1 MTFLTRTG
9 TPLPAA
15 IHASAEAAKRD
26 PVNRR
31 EFLAL
36 ASAFGATATTAY
48 AMIGMAAPAHAAA
61 HKSGGTVRMQ
71 MEVRALKDPRTYDWS
86 QIANITRGWLE
97 YLAIWEND
105 GTFTPALLESWEIN
119 EDATE
124 YVLNV
129 RKGVTWNDGTPF
141 TANDVARN
149 ITGWCDKSVEGNS
162 MAGRFATLIDED
174 SGQAIE
180 GAITVVDDHTV
191 KLSLPRPD
199 ITLIPGM
206 ADYPAAIV
214 PEGFDPETMLENPV
228 GTGAYLPESVE
239 VGIKAVLV
247 KNPDHTWW
255 GTEVY
260 GGPYIDRLE
269 YIDYGT
275 DPSAFVA
282 AAEAEEIDA
291 TYSIEGEFIDV
302 FSTLDGWNQNEI
314 ATGATI
320 VIRPNQLAEVDGKTP
335 YADARVRRALAMA
348 VDNAVLLELGYAGRG
363 LVAENHHVGPMHPEY
378 AELPPREADPEGARA
393 LMEEAGMAD
402 YEHELFSIDDAWRK
416 DTTDAVAAQLRDAG
430 IKVKRTILPGST
442 FWNDWTKYPFSSTN
456 WNARPLGVQIWAL
469 AYRSG
474 EAWNEFGWSN
484 PEFDALLTEALSVA
498 DVEKRRALM
507 AKKASRS
514 SLTGARFITTP
525 AKGWSGP
532 DTTSALNTTLREWP
546 GRRKH
551 PFAIPEMKGPRQTRP
566 FFHVT
571 SLCPLRAAGTA

>member
-1 MTFLTRTG
+1 MSFLTRTG
-9 TPLPAA
+9 KPLPKS
-15 IHASAEAAKRD
+15 ILDSAEAAKKD

-36 ASAFGATATTAY
+36 ASAFGATTATAY
-48 AMIGMAAPAHAAA
+48 AMIGMPAPAFAAA
-61 HKSGGTVRMQ
+61 HKEGGTVRMQ

-86 QIANITRGWLE
+86 QIANFSRGWLE

-119 EDATE
+119 DNATE
-124 YVLNV
+124 YTLNV

-141 TANDVARN
+141 TAADVVRN
-149 ITGWCDKSVEGNS
+149 IIGWCDKSVEGNS
-162 MAGRFATLIDED
+162 MAGRFATLIDEET
-174 SGQAIE
+174 GKAID
-180 GAITVVDDHTV
+180 GAITAVDDHTV
-191 KLSLPRPD
+191 KLALPRPD

-214 PEGFDPETMLENPV
+214 PEGFDAENMLENPI
-228 GTGAYLPESVE
+228 GTGAYLPESLE
-239 VGIKAVLV
+239 VGVKSVLV
-247 KNPDHTWW
+247 KNTDHKWW

-302 FSTLDGWNQNEI
+302 FGTLDGWNQNEI
-314 ATGATI
+314 ATAATI
-320 VIRPNQLAEVDGKTP
+320 VIRPNQLAEIDGKKP
-335 YADARVRRALAMA
+335 YADARVRKALSMA
-348 VDNAVLLELGYAGRG
+348 VDNGVLLELGYAGRG

-378 AELPPREADPEGARA
+378 AALPPRKVDPAAAKA
-393 LMEEAGMAD
+393 LMDEAGMGD
-402 YEHELFSIDDAWRK
+402 FEHELFSIDDAWRK

-456 WNARPLGVQIWAL
+456 WNPRPLGVQIWAL

-474 EAWNEFGWSN
+474 EAWNEFGWSS
-484 PEFDALLTEALSVA
+484 PEFDALLTKALSVA
-498 DVEKRRALM
+498 DVEARRAIM
-507 AKKASRS
+507 AEGEAMIQNEGITIQPYWRSLFNHTKKG
-514 SLTGARFITTP
+514 LVGAEHHIGFEFHP
-525 AKGWSGP
+525 ARIAW
-532 DTTSALNTTLREWP
+532 T
-546 GRRKH
+546 
-551 PFAIPEMKGPRQTRP
+551 M
-566 FFHVT
+566 
-571 SLCPLRAAGTA
+571 